1 MSVTMIQSRSC
12 VLWKHKTNI
21 NKLNQ
26 CHARSLVTWY
36 TLLPRWFLIVYLN
49 NPCTCSFFQA
59 AMDLKW
65 LGLGLPVL
73 AAMLCTTLWQN
84 KSPRETMQ
92 DMPAV
97 KPTLDD
103 EPRLSSVI
111 SKITKDVEDVQCIY
125 YFPSPQTLQN
135 SSLERIW
142 LDQIISKNWC
152 PMKLDK
158 LREEDHIA
166 VLEAYERVQQ
176 KPPHQD
182 TLCTIIQSLT
192 ILTFEHYLL
201 FDHA

>member
-1 MSVTMIQSRSC
+1 MKSQ
-12 VLWKHKTNI
+12 K
-21 NKLNQ
+21 KLNQ
-26 CHARSLVTWY
+26 CHAVSLVTWY
-36 TLLPRWFLIVYLN
+36 TSLPRLFLIVHLN
-49 NPCTCSFFQA
+49 NPCTCSFLQA

-84 KSPRETMQ
+84 ESRRETMQ

-125 YFPSPQTLQN
+125 YFPSPGTLQN
-135 SSLERIW
+135 SSLERRW

-152 PMKLDK
+152 PMKLDN

-176 KPPHQD
+176 KPPPQD
-182 TLCTIIQSLT
+182 TLYTIIQSS
-192 ILTFEHYLL
+192 EHYLL
-201 FDHA
+201 FDHV

>member
-1 MSVTMIQSRSC
+1 
-12 VLWKHKTNI
+12 
-21 NKLNQ
+21 
-26 CHARSLVTWY
+26 
-36 TLLPRWFLIVYLN
+36 
-49 NPCTCSFFQA
+49 
-59 AMDLKW
+59 
-65 LGLGLPVL
+65 
-73 AAMLCTTLWQN
+73 
-84 KSPRETMQ
+84 MQ

-152 PMKLDK
+152 PMKLDN

-182 TLCTIIQSLT
+182 TLCIFVYYHSM
-192 ILTFEHYLL
+192 TFEHYLL
-201 FDHA
+201 FDRV